1 MVGWKVFKFHQSLS
15 DFKFTLQLRPEL
27 SNLIL
32 SNLISVLPTL
42 NLSNSRSFQLNFTTW
57 RIPKI
62 HNLFLRMTEIWDT
75 TLDKFYEPEEFK
87 PELNNYDSYPA
98 TIVVK
103 NNICGARP
111 PKK

>member
-1 MVGWKVFKFHQSLS
+1 MNNENGEPFAV
-15 DFKFTLQLRPEL
+15 LQGPKL
-27 SNLIL
+27 NLI
-32 SNLISVLPTL
+32 
-42 NLSNSRSFQLNFTTW
+42 
-57 RIPKI
+57 
-62 HNLFLRMTEIWDT
+62 LRMTEIWDT

-98 TIVVK
+98 TIVVR